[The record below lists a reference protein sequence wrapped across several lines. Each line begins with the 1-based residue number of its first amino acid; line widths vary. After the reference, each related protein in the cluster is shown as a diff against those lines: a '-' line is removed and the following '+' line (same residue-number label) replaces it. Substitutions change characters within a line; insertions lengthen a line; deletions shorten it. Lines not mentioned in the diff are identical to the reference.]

1 MPEYVPTSYVA
12 IMSQI
17 RGSLSLRP
25 PLQPASA
32 LPVACTCGAARRRLA
47 PTGRESWSCCAAWWR
62 QPARRSGG
70 LAAMELL
77 IPLGG

>member
-1 MPEYVPTSYVA
+1 
-12 IMSQI
+12 MSQI
-17 RGSLSLRP
+17 RGSLSLHP
-25 PLQPASA
+25 FLQPASA

-47 PTGRESWSCCAAWWR
+47 PASRVSWSCCAAWCR

-77 IPLGG
+77 ILLGG